1 MGMAF
6 DTTHLILA
14 VLTGVAGIAAVWSLR
29 RLAAETA
36 RRIAVESRAQKAETE
51 LAVLAAR
58 LEERQRGAEAE
69 KRALSETQ
77 NELQR
82 TFSALAADALRR
94 NEQSFLLL
102 ASETFEKRL
111 AQADGGLKVLVEP
124 IQEAFGQFRSKVEE
138 LEKTRIEDRSTLSEQ
153 IRQVGEALVSTQAT
167 TQKLVHALRASP
179 QTRGRW
185 GEEQLRNIM
194 ELAGLSRFA
203 DFTEQTSVKG
213 EDGSLR
219 PDVVVRLPG
228 GRSIVIDSKVALD
241 AYLEAVSCADE
252 TQREALLVR
261 HARQLR
267 DHMLSLSSKEYQRH
281 VPETVD
287 FVVMFISGENF
298 FAAAAE
304 RDPKILQDALERRVM
319 IVTPV
324 TLTALLKAVALG
336 WRQEESARNAR
347 KAADLGR
354 ELHERIVKL
363 VDHVA
368 KLGGKLDDA
377 VRHYNDFVG
386 SLETRVLASARRFE
400 DLEVSEAGAT
410 IPVPDQIE
418 KTTRLPK
425 PVDPARLG
433 SPRKASARA
442 QIKPPDNASAGT

>member
-1 MGMAF
+1 M
-6 DTTHLILA
+6 
-14 VLTGVAGIAAVWSLR
+14 GIAGVVAVVSLR

-36 RRIAVESRAQKAETE
+36 RRIGVESRAQKAETE

-58 LEERQRGAEAE
+58 FEERQRSVEAE

-77 NELQR
+77 DELQR

-102 ASETFEKRL
+102 ASETFDKRL

-153 IRQVGEALVSTQAT
+153 IRQVGEALVFTQAT

-194 ELAGLSRFA
+194 ELSGLSRFA
-203 DFTEQTSVKG
+203 DFTEQASVKG

-241 AYLEAVSCADE
+241 AYLEAVSCAEE

-267 DHMLSLSSKEYQRH
+267 DHMVSLSSKDYQRH

-336 WRQEESARNAR
+336 WRQEESTRNAR

-410 IPVPDQIE
+410 IPVPDLIE
-418 KTTRLPK
+418 KTARPAKT
-425 PVDPARLG
+425 VAAARLV
-433 SPRKASARA
+433 SPQKGTARGRL
-442 QIKPPDNASAGT
+442 KPPDNAPAET

>member
-1 MGMAF
+1 MAF
-6 DTTHLILA
+6 DSIHLTLA
-14 VLTGVAGIAAVWSLR
+14 VLMGIAGVVAVVSLR

-36 RRIAVESRAQKAETE
+36 RRIGVESRAQKAETE

-58 LEERQRGAEAE
+58 FEERQRSVEAE

-77 NELQR
+77 DELQR

-102 ASETFEKRL
+102 ASETFDKRL

-153 IRQVGEALVSTQAT
+153 IRQVGEALVFTQAT

-194 ELAGLSRFA
+194 ELSGLSRFA
-203 DFTEQTSVKG
+203 DFTEQASVKG

-241 AYLEAVSCADE
+241 AYLEAVSCAEE

-267 DHMLSLSSKEYQRH
+267 DHMVSLSSKDYQRH

-336 WRQEESARNAR
+336 WRQEESTRNAR

-410 IPVPDQIE
+410 IPVPDLIE
-418 KTTRLPK
+418 KTARPAKT
-425 PVDPARLG
+425 VAAARLV
-433 SPRKASARA
+433 SPQKGTARGRL
-442 QIKPPDNASAGT
+442 KPPDNAPAET

>member
-1 MGMAF
+1 MAF
-6 DTTHLILA
+6 DSIHLTLA
-14 VLTGVAGIAAVWSLR
+14 VLMGIAGVVAVVSLR

-36 RRIAVESRAQKAETE
+36 RRIGVEARAQKAETE

-58 LEERQRGAEAE
+58 FEERQRSVEAE

-77 NELQR
+77 DELQR

-102 ASETFEKRL
+102 ASETFDKRL

-153 IRQVGEALVSTQAT
+153 IRQVGEALVFTQAT

-194 ELAGLSRFA
+194 ELSGLSRFA
-203 DFTEQTSVKG
+203 DFTEQASVKG

-241 AYLEAVSCADE
+241 AYLEAVSCAEE

-267 DHMLSLSSKEYQRH
+267 DHMVSLSSKDYQRH

-336 WRQEESARNAR
+336 WRQEESTRNAR

-410 IPVPDQIE
+410 IPVPDLIE
-418 KTTRLPK
+418 KTARPAKT
-425 PVDPARLG
+425 VAAARLV
-433 SPRKASARA
+433 SPQKGTARGRL
-442 QIKPPDNASAGT
+442 KPPDNAPAET

>member
-1 MGMAF
+1 MQFDMAHLMLALLAGMAGV
-6 DTTHLILA
+6 LA
-14 VLTGVAGIAAVWSLR
+14 IWALR
-29 RLAAETA
+29 RLASEAQARAAAEH
-36 RRIAVESRAQKAETE
+36 RAHKVETE
-51 LAVLAAR
+51 FAALQAR
-58 LEERQRGAEAE
+58 FEERQRGVEAE
-69 KRALSETQ
+69 KRALAESQE
-77 NELQR
+77 ELQR
-82 TFSALAADALRR
+82 TFAALASDALRR
-94 NEQSFLLL
+94 NEQSFLAL
-102 ASETFEKRL
+102 ANETFEKRL

-124 IQEAFGQFRSKVEE
+124 IQEAFGQFRAKVDE
-138 LEKTRIEDRSTLSEQ
+138 LEKTRIEDKSTLTEQ
-153 IRQVGEALVSTQAT
+153 IRQVGEALVSTQST

-194 ELAGLSRFA
+194 ELAGMSKFA
-203 DFTEQTSVKG
+203 DFTEQTTVKG
-213 EDGSLR
+213 EDGALR

-241 AYLEAVSCADE
+241 AYLEAVSAPDDA
-252 TQREALLVR
+252 QRDVLLTR

-267 DHMLSLSSKEYQRH
+267 DHMMKLASKDYQRH
-281 VPETVD
+281 VPETAD
-287 FVVMFISGENF
+287 FVAMFVSGENF

-304 RDPKILQDALERRVM
+304 RDPKILQDALERKVM

-363 VDHVA
+363 VEHVL
-368 KLGGKLDDA
+368 KLGGKLDDT

-386 SLETRVLASARRFE
+386 SLESRVLVSARKFE

-410 IPVPDQIE
+410 IAVVEPIE
-418 KTTRLPK
+418 KTAKLPK
-425 PVDPARLG
+425 PADIARLDG
-433 SPRKASARA
+433 PKKA
-442 QIKPPDNASAGT
+442 KG